1 MARATAHATH
11 PTSRRAPSGG
21 ASRCSRPGTPA
32 PPRPAQGSLP
42 PRQIRRRSASAVC
55 TGPECS
61 GRTLPRCSPR
71 WRSSPAETGRTDS
84 WLAGG
89 RLHPSPA
96 ARGVGPRAHAS
107 TPPASDSF
115 ACRHYAPI
123 PAPRRTHFMLYE
135 ALSCIG
141 RYRAPRTAHV
151 SCLHP
156 PAMRLR
162 HPLVLASACIGYFMA
177 VLDST
182 VVNVALPDMARSLGT
197 GIAGMQWVVDGYA
210 LLFASLLLTAGALGD
225 RLGNRGTFVAGLA
238 LFTLASLLCGIAPNL
253 GTLIAFRALQG
264 VGAAV
269 QVPAAL
275 ALLRHAYHDP
285 AERAQAIG
293 IWAAATGL
301 AVAAGPV
308 VGGILTHAWTW
319 RSVFLVN
326 LPVGVLGILLTLR
339 HVPPVPPHHDGEL
352 DIKAQVLGIVAL
364 GALTF
369 GLIQGGVWGW
379 SSAPVILALLVAI
392 ASGVLFYRGERSA
405 EHPMLPPALF
415 RDLTF
420 SAANAVG
427 AILSFGFY
435 GELFLMSLFFQQVQ
449 HRSPL
454 ATGLALLPQTAV
466 ISLMNF
472 VSGQITA
479 RRGARLPMV
488 VGLGIGGSGLV
499 GLALVSATAPLA
511 SAVGPM
517 LAMGVG
523 ASLAM
528 PAMTH
533 AAIDHTP
540 KERAGI
546 GSAVLNASRQV
557 GGVIGIALLGAL
569 ISSHARRGATA
580 HFMLGLHQG
589 LALAGVLFLAGSG
602 LSLAFVERSKR

>member
-1 MARATAHATH
+1 
-11 PTSRRAPSGG
+11 
-21 ASRCSRPGTPA
+21 
-32 PPRPAQGSLP
+32 
-42 PRQIRRRSASAVC
+42 
-55 TGPECS
+55 
-61 GRTLPRCSPR
+61 
-71 WRSSPAETGRTDS
+71 
-84 WLAGG
+84 
-89 RLHPSPA
+89 
-96 ARGVGPRAHAS
+96 
-107 TPPASDSF
+107 
-115 ACRHYAPI
+115 
-123 PAPRRTHFMLYE
+123 
-135 ALSCIG
+135 
-141 RYRAPRTAHV
+141 
-151 SCLHP
+151 
-156 PAMRLR
+156 MRIR
-162 HPLVLASACIGYFMA
+162 HPLILASVCLGYFMA

-225 RLGNRGTFVAGLA
+225 RLGNRGMFVAGLA
-238 LFTLASLLCGIAPNL
+238 LFTLASALCGIAPSL
-253 GTLIAFRALQG
+253 GALVAFRALQG

-269 QVPAAL
+269 QVPASL

-293 IWAAATGL
+293 IWAAATGV

-326 LPVGVLGILLTLR
+326 LPVGVLGIVLTLR
-339 HVPPVPPHHDGEL
+339 HVPPVPPHQDGDL
-352 DIKAQVLGIVAL
+352 DLTAQALGIAAL
-364 GALTF
+364 GGLTF

-379 SSAPVILALLVAI
+379 ASAPVILALLVA
-392 ASGVLFYRGERSA
+392 AVAAVLFYLGERRA
-405 EHPMLPPALF
+405 AHPMLPPALF
-415 RDLTF
+415 RDATF

-454 ATGLALLPQTAV
+454 AAGLALLPQTAV

-472 VSGQITA
+472 VSGQVTA
-479 RRGARLPMV
+479 RRGARLPMAL
-488 VGLGIGGSGLV
+488 GLAIGGAGLL
-499 GLALVSATAPLA
+499 GLALVSARA
-511 SAVGPM
+511 SLFSVVGPM
-517 LAMGVG
+517 LAVGMG

-557 GGVIGIALLGAL
+557 GGVVGIALLGAL
-569 ISSHARRGATA
+569 IGGR
-580 HFMLGLHQG
+580 FMVGMHWGML
-589 LALAGVLFLAGSG
+589 LAGALFLAGSG
-602 LSLAFVERSKR
+602 VSLAFVERASRS

>member
-1 MARATAHATH
+1 MQT
-11 PTSRRAPSGG
+11 
-21 ASRCSRPGTPA
+21 RPPM
-32 PPRPAQGSLP
+32 L
-42 PRQIRRRSASAVC
+42 
-55 TGPECS
+55 
-61 GRTLPRCSPR
+61 LPRHPR
-71 WRSSPAETGRTDS
+71 
-84 WLAGG
+84 
-89 RLHPSPA
+89 
-96 ARGVGPRAHAS
+96 V
-107 TPPASDSF
+107 
-115 ACRHYAPI
+115 
-123 PAPRRTHFMLYE
+123 
-135 ALSCIG
+135 
-141 RYRAPRTAHV
+141 
-151 SCLHP
+151 
-156 PAMRLR
+156 
-162 HPLVLASACIGYFMA
+162 LVAVCIGYFMA

-182 VVNVALPDMARSLGT
+182 VVNVALPDMARGLGT

-225 RLGNRGTFVAGLA
+225 RLGNRGTFIAGLA
-238 LFTLASLLCGIAPNL
+238 LFTLASGLCGIAPSL
-253 GTLIAFRALQG
+253 GALVAFRALQG

-269 QVPAAL
+269 QVPASL

-293 IWAAATGL
+293 IWAAATGI

-339 HVPPVPPHHDGEL
+339 HVPPVPPHADGQL
-352 DIKAQVLGIVAL
+352 DLIAQALGITAL
-364 GALTF
+364 GGLTF

-379 SSAPVILALLVAI
+379 GSPFVVLALLLSAVA
-392 ASGVLFYRGERSA
+392 GVLFYLGERRA
-405 EHPMLPPALF
+405 PHPMLPPALF
-415 RDLTF
+415 RDPTF

-479 RRGARLPMV
+479 RRGPRLPMV
-488 VGLGIGGSGLV
+488 VGLGIGGLGLV
-499 GLALVSATAPLA
+499 GLAFLDAHAPLL

-557 GGVIGIALLGAL
+557 GGVVGIALLGAL

-580 HFMLGLHQG
+580 HFMTGLHEG
-589 LALAGVLFLAGSG
+589 LALAGVLFLAGSA
-602 LSLAFVERSKR
+602 LSLAFVERRV

>member
-1 MARATAHATH
+1 M
-11 PTSRRAPSGG
+11 
-21 ASRCSRPGTPA
+21 
-32 PPRPAQGSLP
+32 L
-42 PRQIRRRSASAVC
+42 
-55 TGPECS
+55 
-61 GRTLPRCSPR
+61 LPRHPR
-71 WRSSPAETGRTDS
+71 
-84 WLAGG
+84 
-89 RLHPSPA
+89 
-96 ARGVGPRAHAS
+96 V
-107 TPPASDSF
+107 
-115 ACRHYAPI
+115 
-123 PAPRRTHFMLYE
+123 
-135 ALSCIG
+135 
-141 RYRAPRTAHV
+141 
-151 SCLHP
+151 
-156 PAMRLR
+156 
-162 HPLVLASACIGYFMA
+162 LVAVCIGYFMA

-182 VVNVALPDMARSLGT
+182 VVNVALPDMARGLGT

-225 RLGNRGTFVAGLA
+225 RLGNKGTFVAGLA
-238 LFTLASLLCGIAPNL
+238 LFTLASGLCGIAPNL

-269 QVPAAL
+269 QVPASL

-285 AERAQAIG
+285 SERAQAIG

-326 LPVGVLGILLTLR
+326 LPVGVLGIVLTLR
-339 HVPPVPPHHDGEL
+339 HVPSVPSHAHGAL
-352 DIKAQVLGIVAL
+352 DLKAQLLGIVAL
-364 GALTF
+364 GGLTF

-379 SSAPVILALLVAI
+379 SSAPVILALLVAVV
-392 ASGVLFYRGERSA
+392 AGVLFYLGERRA

-415 RDLTF
+415 RDATF

-449 HRSPL
+449 HRSTL

-472 VSGQITA
+472 LSGQITA
-479 RRGARLPMV
+479 RRGARLPMAL
-488 VGLGIGGSGLV
+488 GLGIGGSGLV
-499 GLALVSATAPLA
+499 GLAFVGPHAALVSV
-511 SAVGPM
+511 VGPM

-557 GGVIGIALLGAL
+557 GGVVGIALLGAL
-569 ISSHARRGATA
+569 ISSHARRGATT
-580 HFMLGLHQG
+580 HFMVGLHEG
-589 LALAGVLFLAGSG
+589 LALAGVLFLVGSG
-602 LSLAFVERSKR
+602 LSLAFVERRDEERAAGVP

>member
-1 MARATAHATH
+1 M
-11 PTSRRAPSGG
+11 
-21 ASRCSRPGTPA
+21 
-32 PPRPAQGSLP
+32 L
-42 PRQIRRRSASAVC
+42 
-55 TGPECS
+55 
-61 GRTLPRCSPR
+61 LPRHPR
-71 WRSSPAETGRTDS
+71 
-84 WLAGG
+84 
-89 RLHPSPA
+89 
-96 ARGVGPRAHAS
+96 V
-107 TPPASDSF
+107 
-115 ACRHYAPI
+115 
-123 PAPRRTHFMLYE
+123 
-135 ALSCIG
+135 
-141 RYRAPRTAHV
+141 
-151 SCLHP
+151 
-156 PAMRLR
+156 
-162 HPLVLASACIGYFMA
+162 LVAVCIGYFMA

-182 VVNVALPDMARSLGT
+182 VVNVALPDMARGLGT

-225 RLGNRGTFVAGLA
+225 RLGNRGTFIAGLA
-238 LFTLASLLCGIAPNL
+238 LFTLASGLCGIAPSL
-253 GTLIAFRALQG
+253 GALVAFRALQG

-269 QVPAAL
+269 QVPASL

-293 IWAAATGL
+293 IWAAATGI

-339 HVPPVPPHHDGEL
+339 HVPPVPPHADGQL
-352 DIKAQVLGIVAL
+352 DLIAQALGITAL
-364 GALTF
+364 GGLTF

-379 SSAPVILALLVAI
+379 GSPFVVLALLLSAVA
-392 ASGVLFYRGERSA
+392 GVLFYLGERRA
-405 EHPMLPPALF
+405 PHPMLPPALF
-415 RDLTF
+415 RDPTF

-479 RRGARLPMV
+479 RRGPRLPMV
-488 VGLGIGGSGLV
+488 VGLGIGGLGLV
-499 GLALVSATAPLA
+499 GLAFLDAHAPLL
-511 SAVGPM
+511 SAVAPM

-557 GGVIGIALLGAL
+557 GGVVGIALLGAL

-580 HFMLGLHQG
+580 HFMTGLHEG
-589 LALAGVLFLAGSG
+589 LALAGVLFLAGSA
-602 LSLAFVERSKR
+602 LSLAFVERRV

>member
-1 MARATAHATH
+1 
-11 PTSRRAPSGG
+11 
-21 ASRCSRPGTPA
+21 
-32 PPRPAQGSLP
+32 
-42 PRQIRRRSASAVC
+42 
-55 TGPECS
+55 
-61 GRTLPRCSPR
+61 
-71 WRSSPAETGRTDS
+71 
-84 WLAGG
+84 
-89 RLHPSPA
+89 
-96 ARGVGPRAHAS
+96 
-107 TPPASDSF
+107 
-115 ACRHYAPI
+115 
-123 PAPRRTHFMLYE
+123 
-135 ALSCIG
+135 
-141 RYRAPRTAHV
+141 
-151 SCLHP
+151 
-156 PAMRLR
+156 MRIR
-162 HPLVLASACIGYFMA
+162 HPLVLASVCLGYFMA

-225 RLGNRGTFVAGLA
+225 RFGNRGMFVAGLA
-238 LFTLASLLCGIAPNL
+238 LFTLASALCGIAPSL
-253 GTLIAFRALQG
+253 GALVGFRALQG

-269 QVPAAL
+269 QVPASL

-293 IWAAATGL
+293 IWAAATGV

-326 LPVGVLGILLTLR
+326 LPVGVLGIVLTLR
-339 HVPPVPPHHDGEL
+339 HVPPVPPHQDGDL
-352 DIKAQVLGIVAL
+352 DLTAQALGIAAL
-364 GALTF
+364 GGLTF

-379 SSAPVILALLVAI
+379 ASAPVILSLLIAALA
-392 ASGVLFYRGERSA
+392 AVLFYLGERRA
-405 EHPMLPPALF
+405 AHPMLPPALF
-415 RDLTF
+415 RDATF

-454 ATGLALLPQTAV
+454 AAGLALLPQTAV

-472 VSGQITA
+472 VSGQVTA
-479 RRGARLPMV
+479 RRGARLPMAL
-488 VGLGIGGSGLV
+488 GLAIGGAGLL
-499 GLALVSATAPLA
+499 GLALVSARA
-511 SAVGPM
+511 SLVSVVGPM
-517 LAMGVG
+517 LAVGMG

-557 GGVIGIALLGAL
+557 GGVVGIALLGAL
-569 ISSHARRGATA
+569 IGGR
-580 HFMLGLHQG
+580 FMVGMHWGML
-589 LALAGVLFLAGSG
+589 LAGALFLAGSG
-602 LSLAFVERSKR
+602 VSLAFVERWRG

>member
-1 MARATAHATH
+1 MSAASPFLEPAL
-11 PTSRRAPSGG
+11 PSDG
-21 ASRCSRPGTPA
+21 
-32 PPRPAQGSLP
+32 LP
-42 PRQIRRRSASAVC
+42 V
-55 TGPECS
+55 
-61 GRTLPRCSPR
+61 
-71 WRSSPAETGRTDS
+71 
-84 WLAGG
+84 
-89 RLHPSPA
+89 
-96 ARGVGPRAHAS
+96 
-107 TPPASDSF
+107 
-115 ACRHYAPI
+115 
-123 PAPRRTHFMLYE
+123 PRRYW
-135 ALSCIG
+135 AI
-141 RYRAPRTAHV
+141 AAI
-151 SCLHP
+151 
-156 PAMRLR
+156 
-162 HPLVLASACIGYFMA
+162 VLAIAMS

-182 VVNVALPDMARSLGT
+182 IVNVALPSIARSLGAT
-197 GIAGMQWVVDGYA
+197 AAASIWVINAYQLAILVM
-210 LLFASLLLTAGALGD
+210 LLPLASLGEVVGYRRVSLI
-225 RLGNRGTFVAGLA
+225 GLA
-238 LFTLASLLCGIAPNL
+238 LFTLASGLCGIAPNL

-269 QVPAAL
+269 QVPASL

-285 AERAQAIG
+285 TERAQAIG

-326 LPVGVLGILLTLR
+326 LPVGVLGIVLTLR
-339 HVPPVPPHHDGEL
+339 HVPSVPPHQDGDL
-352 DIKAQVLGIVAL
+352 DLKAQLLGIVAL
-364 GALTF
+364 GGLTF

-379 SSAPVILALLVAI
+379 SSAPVIVALLVAVV
-392 ASGVLFYRGERSA
+392 AGVLFYLGERRA

-415 RDLTF
+415 RDSTF

-454 ATGLALLPQTAV
+454 AAGLALLPQTAV

-472 VSGQITA
+472 VSGQVTA
-479 RRGARLPMV
+479 RRGPRLPMV
-488 VGLGIGGSGLV
+488 LGLGVGGLGL
-499 GLALVSATAPLA
+499 GSLSLVQVRTPLGA
-511 SAVGPM
+511 IVGPM
-517 LAMGVG
+517 LAMGIG

-557 GGVIGIALLGAL
+557 GGVVGIALLGAL
-569 ISSHARRGATA
+569 IGGR
-580 HFMLGLHQG
+580 FMVGMHWGML
-589 LALAGVLFLAGSG
+589 LAGALFLAGSG
-602 LSLAFVERSKR
+602 VSLAFVERASRS

>member
-1 MARATAHATH
+1 
-11 PTSRRAPSGG
+11 
-21 ASRCSRPGTPA
+21 
-32 PPRPAQGSLP
+32 
-42 PRQIRRRSASAVC
+42 
-55 TGPECS
+55 
-61 GRTLPRCSPR
+61 
-71 WRSSPAETGRTDS
+71 
-84 WLAGG
+84 
-89 RLHPSPA
+89 
-96 ARGVGPRAHAS
+96 
-107 TPPASDSF
+107 
-115 ACRHYAPI
+115 
-123 PAPRRTHFMLYE
+123 
-135 ALSCIG
+135 
-141 RYRAPRTAHV
+141 
-151 SCLHP
+151 
-156 PAMRLR
+156 MRIR
-162 HPLVLASACIGYFMA
+162 HPLVLASVCLGYFMA

-225 RLGNRGTFVAGLA
+225 RLGNRGMFVAGLA
-238 LFTLASLLCGIAPNL
+238 LFTLASALCGIAPSL
-253 GTLIAFRALQG
+253 GALVAFRALQG

-269 QVPAAL
+269 QVPASL

-293 IWAAATGL
+293 IWAAATGV

-326 LPVGVLGILLTLR
+326 LPVGVLGIVLTLR
-339 HVPPVPPHHDGEL
+339 HVPPVPPHQDGDL
-352 DIKAQVLGIVAL
+352 DLTAQALGIAAL
-364 GALTF
+364 GGLTF

-379 SSAPVILALLVAI
+379 ASAPVILALLVA
-392 ASGVLFYRGERSA
+392 AVAAVLFYLGERRA
-405 EHPMLPPALF
+405 AHPMLPPALF
-415 RDLTF
+415 RDATF

-454 ATGLALLPQTAV
+454 AAGLALLPQTAV

-472 VSGQITA
+472 VSGQDTA
-479 RRGARLPMV
+479 RRGARLPMAL
-488 VGLGIGGSGLV
+488 GLAIGGAGLL
-499 GLALVSATAPLA
+499 GLALVSARA
-511 SAVGPM
+511 SLVSVVGPM
-517 LAMGVG
+517 LAVGMG

-557 GGVIGIALLGAL
+557 GGVVGIALLGAL
-569 ISSHARRGATA
+569 IGGR
-580 HFMLGLHQG
+580 FMVGMHWGML
-589 LALAGVLFLAGSG
+589 LAGALFLAGCG
-602 LSLAFVERSKR
+602 VSLAFVERASRS

>member
-1 MARATAHATH
+1 MH
-11 PTSRRAPSGG
+11 
-21 ASRCSRPGTPA
+21 
-32 PPRPAQGSLP
+32 
-42 PRQIRRRSASAVC
+42 IRHS
-55 TGPECS
+55 
-61 GRTLPRCSPR
+61 
-71 WRSSPAETGRTDS
+71 
-84 WLAGG
+84 
-89 RLHPSPA
+89 
-96 ARGVGPRAHAS
+96 
-107 TPPASDSF
+107 
-115 ACRHYAPI
+115 
-123 PAPRRTHFMLYE
+123 
-135 ALSCIG
+135 
-141 RYRAPRTAHV
+141 
-151 SCLHP
+151 
-156 PAMRLR
+156 
-162 HPLVLASACIGYFMA
+162 LVLASVCIGYFMA

-182 VVNVALPDMARSLGT
+182 VVNVALPDMARGLGT

-269 QVPAAL
+269 QVPASL

-293 IWAAATGL
+293 IWAAATGV

-308 VGGILTHAWTW
+308 VGGILTHTWSW

-326 LPVGVLGILLTLR
+326 LPVGLLGIWLTLR
-339 HVPPVPPHHDGEL
+339 HVPAAPRHEDGEL
-352 DIKAQVLGIVAL
+352 DLIAQALGIMAL
-364 GALTF
+364 GGLTF

-379 SSAPVILALLVAI
+379 GSTPVILALLVAG
-392 ASGVLFYRGERSA
+392 AAGLLFYLGERRA
-405 EHPMLPPALF
+405 AHPMLPPALF
-415 RDLTF
+415 RDPTF

-454 ATGLALLPQTAV
+454 AAGLALLPQTAV

-472 VSGQITA
+472 VSGQVTA
-479 RRGARLPMV
+479 RRGARLPMAL
-488 VGLGIGGSGLV
+488 GLAIGGAGLLGLTLV
-499 GLALVSATAPLA
+499 GARAALLSVVAPMP
-511 SAVGPM
+511 AV
-517 LAMGVG
+517 GVG

-557 GGVIGIALLGAL
+557 GGVVGIALLGAL
-569 ISSHARRGATA
+569 IGGHFIVGMHRG
-580 HFMLGLHQG
+580 ML
-589 LALAGVLFLAGSG
+589 LAGALFLVGSG
-602 LSLAFVERSKR
+602 LSLVFVERSRRL

>member
-1 MARATAHATH
+1 
-11 PTSRRAPSGG
+11 
-21 ASRCSRPGTPA
+21 
-32 PPRPAQGSLP
+32 
-42 PRQIRRRSASAVC
+42 
-55 TGPECS
+55 
-61 GRTLPRCSPR
+61 
-71 WRSSPAETGRTDS
+71 
-84 WLAGG
+84 
-89 RLHPSPA
+89 
-96 ARGVGPRAHAS
+96 
-107 TPPASDSF
+107 
-115 ACRHYAPI
+115 
-123 PAPRRTHFMLYE
+123 
-135 ALSCIG
+135 
-141 RYRAPRTAHV
+141 
-151 SCLHP
+151 
-156 PAMRLR
+156 MRIR
-162 HPLVLASACIGYFMA
+162 HPLVLASVCLGYFMA

-225 RLGNRGTFVAGLA
+225 RLGNRGMFVAGLA
-238 LFTLASLLCGIAPNL
+238 LFTLASALCGIAPSL
-253 GTLIAFRALQG
+253 GALVAFRALQG

-269 QVPAAL
+269 QVPASL

-293 IWAAATGL
+293 IWAAATGV

-326 LPVGVLGILLTLR
+326 LPVGVLGIVLTLR
-339 HVPPVPPHHDGEL
+339 HVPPVPPHQDGDL
-352 DIKAQVLGIVAL
+352 DLTAQALGIAAL
-364 GALTF
+364 GGLTF

-379 SSAPVILALLVAI
+379 ASAPVILALLVA
-392 ASGVLFYRGERSA
+392 AVAAVLFYLGERRA
-405 EHPMLPPALF
+405 AHPMLPPALF
-415 RDLTF
+415 RDATF

-454 ATGLALLPQTAV
+454 AAGLALLPQTAV

-472 VSGQITA
+472 VSGQVTA
-479 RRGARLPMV
+479 RRGARLPMAL
-488 VGLGIGGSGLV
+488 GLAIGGAGLL
-499 GLALVSATAPLA
+499 GLALVSARA
-511 SAVGPM
+511 SLVSVVGPM
-517 LAMGVG
+517 LAVGMG

-557 GGVIGIALLGAL
+557 GGVVGIALLGAL
-569 ISSHARRGATA
+569 IGGR
-580 HFMLGLHQG
+580 FMVGMHWGML
-589 LALAGVLFLAGSG
+589 LAGALFLAGSG
-602 LSLAFVERSKR
+602 VSLAFVERWRG

>member
-1 MARATAHATH
+1 
-11 PTSRRAPSGG
+11 
-21 ASRCSRPGTPA
+21 
-32 PPRPAQGSLP
+32 
-42 PRQIRRRSASAVC
+42 
-55 TGPECS
+55 
-61 GRTLPRCSPR
+61 
-71 WRSSPAETGRTDS
+71 
-84 WLAGG
+84 
-89 RLHPSPA
+89 
-96 ARGVGPRAHAS
+96 
-107 TPPASDSF
+107 
-115 ACRHYAPI
+115 
-123 PAPRRTHFMLYE
+123 
-135 ALSCIG
+135 
-141 RYRAPRTAHV
+141 
-151 SCLHP
+151 
-156 PAMRLR
+156 
-162 HPLVLASACIGYFMA
+162 MA

-182 VVNVALPDMARSLGT
+182 VVNVALPDMARGLGT

-225 RLGNRGTFVAGLA
+225 RLGNKGTFVAGLA
-238 LFTLASLLCGIAPNL
+238 LFTLASGLCGIAPNL

-269 QVPAAL
+269 QVPASL

-285 AERAQAIG
+285 SERAQAIG

-326 LPVGVLGILLTLR
+326 LPVGVLGIVLTLR
-339 HVPPVPPHHDGEL
+339 HVPSVPSHAHGAL
-352 DIKAQVLGIVAL
+352 DLKAQLLGIVAL
-364 GALTF
+364 GGLTF

-379 SSAPVILALLVAI
+379 SSAPVILALLVAVV
-392 ASGVLFYRGERSA
+392 AGVLFYVGERGA
-405 EHPMLPPALF
+405 EHPMLPPTLF
-415 RDLTF
+415 HDATF

-466 ISLMNF
+466 ISVMNF
-472 VSGQITA
+472 ASGQITA

-488 VGLGIGGSGLV
+488 LGLGVGGLGL
-499 GLALVSATAPLA
+499 GLLSLVHVATPLGA
-511 SAVGPM
+511 IVGPM
-517 LAMGVG
+517 LAMGIG

-569 ISSHARRGATA
+569 ISSHARRGATT
-580 HFMLGLHQG
+580 HFMVGLHEG
-589 LALAGVLFLAGSG
+589 LALAGVLFLVGSG
-602 LSLAFVERSKR
+602 LSLTFVERRDEERAAGLP

>member
-1 MARATAHATH
+1 
-11 PTSRRAPSGG
+11 
-21 ASRCSRPGTPA
+21 
-32 PPRPAQGSLP
+32 
-42 PRQIRRRSASAVC
+42 
-55 TGPECS
+55 
-61 GRTLPRCSPR
+61 
-71 WRSSPAETGRTDS
+71 
-84 WLAGG
+84 
-89 RLHPSPA
+89 
-96 ARGVGPRAHAS
+96 
-107 TPPASDSF
+107 
-115 ACRHYAPI
+115 
-123 PAPRRTHFMLYE
+123 
-135 ALSCIG
+135 
-141 RYRAPRTAHV
+141 
-151 SCLHP
+151 
-156 PAMRLR
+156 MRIR
-162 HPLVLASACIGYFMA
+162 HPLVLASVCLGYFMA

-225 RLGNRGTFVAGLA
+225 RFGNRGMFVAGLA
-238 LFTLASLLCGIAPNL
+238 LFTLASALCGIAPSL
-253 GTLIAFRALQG
+253 GALVAFRALQG

-269 QVPAAL
+269 QVPASL

-293 IWAAATGL
+293 IWAAATGV

-326 LPVGVLGILLTLR
+326 LPVGVLGIVLTLR
-339 HVPPVPPHHDGEL
+339 HVPPVPPHQDGDL
-352 DIKAQVLGIVAL
+352 DLTAQALGIAAL
-364 GALTF
+364 GGLTF

-379 SSAPVILALLVAI
+379 ASAPVILSLLIAALA
-392 ASGVLFYRGERSA
+392 AVLFYLGERRA
-405 EHPMLPPALF
+405 AHPMLPPALF
-415 RDLTF
+415 RDATF

-454 ATGLALLPQTAV
+454 AAGLALLPQTAV

-472 VSGQITA
+472 VSGQVTA
-479 RRGARLPMV
+479 RRGARLPMAL
-488 VGLGIGGSGLV
+488 GLAIGGAGLL
-499 GLALVSATAPLA
+499 GLALVSARA
-511 SAVGPM
+511 SLFSVVGPM
-517 LAMGVG
+517 LAVGMG

-557 GGVIGIALLGAL
+557 GGVVGIALLGAL
-569 ISSHARRGATA
+569 IGGR
-580 HFMLGLHQG
+580 FMVGMHWGML
-589 LALAGVLFLAGSG
+589 LAGALFLAGSG
-602 LSLAFVERSKR
+602 VSLAFVERASRS

>member
-1 MARATAHATH
+1 
-11 PTSRRAPSGG
+11 
-21 ASRCSRPGTPA
+21 
-32 PPRPAQGSLP
+32 
-42 PRQIRRRSASAVC
+42 
-55 TGPECS
+55 
-61 GRTLPRCSPR
+61 
-71 WRSSPAETGRTDS
+71 
-84 WLAGG
+84 
-89 RLHPSPA
+89 
-96 ARGVGPRAHAS
+96 
-107 TPPASDSF
+107 
-115 ACRHYAPI
+115 
-123 PAPRRTHFMLYE
+123 
-135 ALSCIG
+135 
-141 RYRAPRTAHV
+141 
-151 SCLHP
+151 
-156 PAMRLR
+156 MRIR
-162 HPLVLASACIGYFMA
+162 HPLVLASVCLGYFMA

-225 RLGNRGTFVAGLA
+225 RLGNRGMFVAGLA
-238 LFTLASLLCGIAPNL
+238 LFTLASALCGIAPSL
-253 GTLIAFRALQG
+253 GALVAFRALQG

-269 QVPAAL
+269 QVPASL

-293 IWAAATGL
+293 IWAAATGV

-326 LPVGVLGILLTLR
+326 LPVGVLGIVLTLR
-339 HVPPVPPHHDGEL
+339 HVPPVPPHQDGDL
-352 DIKAQVLGIVAL
+352 DLTAQALGIAAL
-364 GALTF
+364 GGLTF

-379 SSAPVILALLVAI
+379 ASAPVILSLLIAALA
-392 ASGVLFYRGERSA
+392 AVLFYLGERRA
-405 EHPMLPPALF
+405 AHPMLPPALF
-415 RDLTF
+415 RDATF

-454 ATGLALLPQTAV
+454 AAGLALLPQTAV

-472 VSGQITA
+472 VSGQVTA
-479 RRGARLPMV
+479 RRGARLPMAL
-488 VGLGIGGSGLV
+488 GLAIGGAGLL
-499 GLALVSATAPLA
+499 GLALVSARA
-511 SAVGPM
+511 SLVSVVGPM
-517 LAMGVG
+517 LAVGMG

-557 GGVIGIALLGAL
+557 GGVVGIALLGAL
-569 ISSHARRGATA
+569 IGGR
-580 HFMLGLHQG
+580 FMVGMHWGML
-589 LALAGVLFLAGSG
+589 LAGALFLAGSG
-602 LSLAFVERSKR
+602 VSLAFVERWRG

>member
-1 MARATAHATH
+1 
-11 PTSRRAPSGG
+11 
-21 ASRCSRPGTPA
+21 
-32 PPRPAQGSLP
+32 
-42 PRQIRRRSASAVC
+42 
-55 TGPECS
+55 
-61 GRTLPRCSPR
+61 
-71 WRSSPAETGRTDS
+71 
-84 WLAGG
+84 
-89 RLHPSPA
+89 
-96 ARGVGPRAHAS
+96 
-107 TPPASDSF
+107 
-115 ACRHYAPI
+115 
-123 PAPRRTHFMLYE
+123 
-135 ALSCIG
+135 
-141 RYRAPRTAHV
+141 
-151 SCLHP
+151 
-156 PAMRLR
+156 MRIR
-162 HPLVLASACIGYFMA
+162 HPLILASVCLGYFMA

-225 RLGNRGTFVAGLA
+225 RLGNRGMFVVGLA
-238 LFTLASLLCGIAPNL
+238 LFTLASALCGIAPSL
-253 GTLIAFRALQG
+253 GALVAFRALQG

-269 QVPAAL
+269 QVPASL

-293 IWAAATGL
+293 IWAAATGV

-326 LPVGVLGILLTLR
+326 LPVGVLGIVLTLR
-339 HVPPVPPHHDGEL
+339 HVPPVPPHQDG
-352 DIKAQVLGIVAL
+352 DIDLTAQALGIAAL
-364 GALTF
+364 GGLTF

-379 SSAPVILALLVAI
+379 ASAPVILALLVA
-392 ASGVLFYRGERSA
+392 AVAAVLFYLGERRA
-405 EHPMLPPALF
+405 AHPMLPPALF
-415 RDLTF
+415 RDATF

-454 ATGLALLPQTAV
+454 AAGLALLPQTAV

-472 VSGQITA
+472 VSGQVTA
-479 RRGARLPMV
+479 RRGARLPMAL
-488 VGLGIGGSGLV
+488 GLAIGGAGLL
-499 GLALVSATAPLA
+499 GLALVSARA
-511 SAVGPM
+511 SLVSVVGPM
-517 LAMGVG
+517 LAVGVG

-557 GGVIGIALLGAL
+557 GGVVGIALLGAL
-569 ISSHARRGATA
+569 ISSHARQGATA
-580 HFMLGLHQG
+580 HFMAGLHEG
-589 LALAGVLFLAGSG
+589 LALSGLLFLAGSA
-602 LSLAFVERSKR
+602 LSLAFVERARSEKA

>member
-1 MARATAHATH
+1 
-11 PTSRRAPSGG
+11 
-21 ASRCSRPGTPA
+21 
-32 PPRPAQGSLP
+32 
-42 PRQIRRRSASAVC
+42 
-55 TGPECS
+55 
-61 GRTLPRCSPR
+61 
-71 WRSSPAETGRTDS
+71 
-84 WLAGG
+84 
-89 RLHPSPA
+89 
-96 ARGVGPRAHAS
+96 
-107 TPPASDSF
+107 
-115 ACRHYAPI
+115 
-123 PAPRRTHFMLYE
+123 
-135 ALSCIG
+135 
-141 RYRAPRTAHV
+141 
-151 SCLHP
+151 
-156 PAMRLR
+156 
-162 HPLVLASACIGYFMA
+162 MA

-225 RLGNRGTFVAGLA
+225 RLGNRGMFVAGLA
-238 LFTLASLLCGIAPNL
+238 LFTLASALCGIAPSL
-253 GTLIAFRALQG
+253 GALVAFRALQG

-269 QVPAAL
+269 QVPASL

-293 IWAAATGL
+293 IWAAATGV

-326 LPVGVLGILLTLR
+326 LPVGVLGIVLTLR
-339 HVPPVPPHHDGEL
+339 HVPPVPPHQDGDL
-352 DIKAQVLGIVAL
+352 DLTAQALGIAAL
-364 GALTF
+364 GGLTF

-379 SSAPVILALLVAI
+379 ASAPVILSLLIAALA
-392 ASGVLFYRGERSA
+392 AVLFYLGERRA
-405 EHPMLPPALF
+405 AHPMLPPALF
-415 RDLTF
+415 RDATF

-454 ATGLALLPQTAV
+454 AAGLALLPQTAV

-472 VSGQITA
+472 VSGQVTA
-479 RRGARLPMV
+479 RRGARLPMAL
-488 VGLGIGGSGLV
+488 GLAIGGAGLL
-499 GLALVSATAPLA
+499 GLALVSARA
-511 SAVGPM
+511 SLVSVVGPM
-517 LAMGVG
+517 LAVGMG

-557 GGVIGIALLGAL
+557 GGVVGIALLGAL
-569 ISSHARRGATA
+569 IGGR
-580 HFMLGLHQG
+580 FMVGMHWGML
-589 LALAGVLFLAGSG
+589 LAGALFLAGSG
-602 LSLAFVERSKR
+602 VSLAFVERWRG

>member
-1 MARATAHATH
+1 M
-11 PTSRRAPSGG
+11 
-21 ASRCSRPGTPA
+21 
-32 PPRPAQGSLP
+32 L
-42 PRQIRRRSASAVC
+42 
-55 TGPECS
+55 
-61 GRTLPRCSPR
+61 LPRHPR
-71 WRSSPAETGRTDS
+71 
-84 WLAGG
+84 
-89 RLHPSPA
+89 
-96 ARGVGPRAHAS
+96 V
-107 TPPASDSF
+107 
-115 ACRHYAPI
+115 
-123 PAPRRTHFMLYE
+123 
-135 ALSCIG
+135 
-141 RYRAPRTAHV
+141 
-151 SCLHP
+151 
-156 PAMRLR
+156 
-162 HPLVLASACIGYFMA
+162 LVAVCIGYFMA

-182 VVNVALPDMARSLGT
+182 VVNVALPDMARGLAT

-225 RLGNRGTFVAGLA
+225 RLGNKGTFVAGLG
-238 LFTLASLLCGIAPNL
+238 LFTLASGLCGIAPNL
-253 GTLIAFRALQG
+253 GTLVAFRALQG

-269 QVPAAL
+269 QVPASL
-275 ALLRHAYHDP
+275 ALLRHHYHDP
-285 AERAQAIG
+285 SERAQAIG
-293 IWAAATGL
+293 IWAAATGV

-326 LPVGVLGILLTLR
+326 LPVGVLGTWLTLR
-339 HVPPVPPHHDGEL
+339 HVPPVPPHAHGDL
-352 DIKAQVLGIVAL
+352 DLTAQALGIVAL
-364 GALTF
+364 GSLTF

-379 SSAPVILALLVAI
+379 SSVPVVVALVVAV
-392 ASGVLFYRGERSA
+392 AAGVAFYRGERRAS
-405 EHPMLPPALF
+405 HPMLPPALF
-415 RDLTF
+415 RDATF

-454 ATGLALLPQTAV
+454 TAGLALLPQTAV

-479 RRGARLPMV
+479 RRGPRLPMV
-488 VGLGIGGSGLV
+488 VGLGVGGV
-499 GLALVSATAPLA
+499 GLGLLSLVQVRTTLLA
-511 SAVGPM
+511 IVGPM

-557 GGVIGIALLGAL
+557 GGVIGIALLGSL
-569 ISSHARRGATA
+569 ISSHARRGVATA
-580 HFMLGLHQG
+580 HFMTGLHWG
-589 LALAGVLFLAGSG
+589 LALAGLLFLAGSAI
-602 LSLAFVERSKR
+602 SLEFVERR

>member
-1 MARATAHATH
+1 
-11 PTSRRAPSGG
+11 
-21 ASRCSRPGTPA
+21 
-32 PPRPAQGSLP
+32 
-42 PRQIRRRSASAVC
+42 
-55 TGPECS
+55 
-61 GRTLPRCSPR
+61 
-71 WRSSPAETGRTDS
+71 
-84 WLAGG
+84 
-89 RLHPSPA
+89 
-96 ARGVGPRAHAS
+96 
-107 TPPASDSF
+107 
-115 ACRHYAPI
+115 
-123 PAPRRTHFMLYE
+123 
-135 ALSCIG
+135 
-141 RYRAPRTAHV
+141 
-151 SCLHP
+151 
-156 PAMRLR
+156 MRIR
-162 HPLVLASACIGYFMA
+162 HPLVLASVCLGYFMA

-225 RLGNRGTFVAGLA
+225 RFGNRGMFVAGLA
-238 LFTLASLLCGIAPNL
+238 LFTLASALCGIAPSL
-253 GTLIAFRALQG
+253 GALVAFRALQG

-269 QVPAAL
+269 QVPASL

-293 IWAAATGL
+293 IWAAATGV

-326 LPVGVLGILLTLR
+326 LPVGVLGIVLTLR
-339 HVPPVPPHHDGEL
+339 HVPPVPPHQDGDL
-352 DIKAQVLGIVAL
+352 DLTAQALGIAAL
-364 GALTF
+364 GGLTF

-379 SSAPVILALLVAI
+379 ASAPVILSLLIAALA
-392 ASGVLFYRGERSA
+392 AVLFYLGERRA
-405 EHPMLPPALF
+405 AHPMLPPALF
-415 RDLTF
+415 RDATF

-454 ATGLALLPQTAV
+454 AAGLALLPQTAV

-472 VSGQITA
+472 VSGQVTA
-479 RRGARLPMV
+479 RRGARLPMAL
-488 VGLGIGGSGLV
+488 GLAIGGAGLL
-499 GLALVSATAPLA
+499 GLALVSARA
-511 SAVGPM
+511 SLVSVVGPM
-517 LAMGVG
+517 LAVGMG

-557 GGVIGIALLGAL
+557 GGVVGIALLGAL
-569 ISSHARRGATA
+569 IGGR
-580 HFMLGLHQG
+580 FMVGMHWGML
-589 LALAGVLFLAGSG
+589 LAGALFLAGSG
-602 LSLAFVERSKR
+602 VSLAFVERWRG

>member
-1 MARATAHATH
+1 MKMREEDLRQREAHPVAHHLALGALAALEQESLPFPHERHRGDVALDGGPGGRGAQESHGKHGREYRALEDGGGWYRAR
-11 PTSRRAPSGG
+11 SLRV
-21 ASRCSRPGTPA
+21 SRPM
-32 PPRPAQGSLP
+32 L
-42 PRQIRRRSASAVC
+42 
-55 TGPECS
+55 
-61 GRTLPRCSPR
+61 LPRHPR
-71 WRSSPAETGRTDS
+71 
-84 WLAGG
+84 
-89 RLHPSPA
+89 
-96 ARGVGPRAHAS
+96 V
-107 TPPASDSF
+107 
-115 ACRHYAPI
+115 
-123 PAPRRTHFMLYE
+123 
-135 ALSCIG
+135 
-141 RYRAPRTAHV
+141 
-151 SCLHP
+151 
-156 PAMRLR
+156 
-162 HPLVLASACIGYFMA
+162 LVAVCIGYFMA

-210 LLFASLLLTAGALGD
+210 LMFASLLLTAGALGD

-253 GTLIAFRALQG
+253 GTLVAFRALQG

-269 QVPAAL
+269 QVPASL

-285 AERAQAIG
+285 SERAQAIG

-308 VGGILTHAWTW
+308 VGGVLTHAWTW

-326 LPVGVLGILLTLR
+326 LPVGALGVLLTLR
-339 HVPPVPPHHDGEL
+339 HVPPVPRHEDGEL
-352 DIKAQVLGIVAL
+352 DLTAQLLGIVAL
-364 GALTF
+364 GGLTF

-379 SSAPVILALLVAI
+379 SSAPVILALLLAI
-392 ASGVLFYRGERSA
+392 GAGVLFYLGERSA

-415 RDLTF
+415 RDPTF

-454 ATGLALLPQTAV
+454 AAGLALLPQTAV

-488 VGLGIGGSGLV
+488 LGLAIGGAGLL
-499 GLALVSATAPLA
+499 GLAFVGARASLVSV
-511 SAVGPM
+511 VGPM
-517 LAMGVG
+517 LAVGVG

-557 GGVIGIALLGAL
+557 GGVVGIALLGAL

-580 HFMLGLHQG
+580 HFMTGLHEG
-589 LALAGVLFLAGSG
+589 LALAGLLFLAGSA
-602 LSLAFVERSKR
+602 LSLLFVERAR